1 MTTILSICFFV
12 HADILKTSKNPFVEP
27 KTNISTKISTCIS
40 LCTLPY
46 ILSVY
51 YSLCG
56 KINYRQTWADNKQV
70 SIKMRVGL
78 HFCSSV
84 LYHQTSARL
93 SVTASDSSL
102 SHSCLLP
109 LLMDFL
115 YPAAP
120 ADHVTPD
127 NSNMS
132 YRHLSRLTLRC
143 FDSALV
149 KSIIQVLSLQMWPAS
164 ITFNNMKHSVDRE
177 TEVTHTGWDKTVTL
191 SHFVP
196 SKLCLNRHLILL
208 SLVIYS

>member
-1 MTTILSICFFV
+1 MYLFIYFTVYC
-12 HADILKTSKNPFVEP
+12 
-27 KTNISTKISTCIS
+27 
-40 LCTLPY
+40 

-56 KINYRQTWADNKQV
+56 KVNYRQTWADNKQV

-78 HFCSSV
+78 HFCPSV
-84 LYHQTSARL
+84 RYHQTSARL

-102 SHSCLLP
+102 SHSCLLS
-109 LLMDFL
+109 LRMDFL

-132 YRHLSRLTLRC
+132 YRHLCRRILRC

-149 KSIIQVLSLQMWPAS
+149 KSIIQVLSFQKWPAS
-164 ITFNNMKHSVDRE
+164 ITFNNMKHSIDRE
-177 TEVTHTGWDKTVTL
+177 TDVTHTGWDKTVTL

-196 SKLCLNRHLILL
+196 SKLGLNRHLFLL
-208 SLVIYS
+208 SLVVYS